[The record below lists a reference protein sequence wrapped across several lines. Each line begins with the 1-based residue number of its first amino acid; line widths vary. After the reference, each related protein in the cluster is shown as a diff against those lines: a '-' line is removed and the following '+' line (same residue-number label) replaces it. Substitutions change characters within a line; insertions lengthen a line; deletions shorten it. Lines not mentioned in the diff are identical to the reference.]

1 MWVQVPPC
9 LPKKI
14 KEQFVEVT
22 IQDLSEV
29 SREVEIKATPEELQ
43 PHFNKAYADYRK
55 KVEIR
60 GFRKGKAPVDII
72 KKLYG
77 DLIEHEALESIA
89 SDFYRQTIKEKNLK
103 PIGEPTLI
111 DLDFKHESGVKFKI
125 HYDVRPEIVLKDYK
139 GIEIEKVV
147 HPVTEEDIEEEV
159 LRLRR
164 SNASFQETDA
174 AVDTE
179 HIVTVDMQDVDES
192 GAPIAGKRSPGVRFY
207 LGDEN
212 LELPFKKALS
222 NADKGGVYR
231 VQFEHEHGNHK
242 HNVNSELTVTKIE
255 KIMTPELDQAL
266 VEKMT
271 KGKTVS
277 VEQFRADIRKD
288 LEEYWKQQT
297 ERQVINSLTEEII
310 RRHEFQVPESLT
322 RNVLDRL
329 LEEMKNESPGKNL
342 PDDFDVEKFNEQNR
356 PYAVYQSK
364 WALLREELIKSEAID
379 ATDEDL
385 AKLAERDA
393 ERMKIPIDR
402 LVNYYKSSD
411 QIKDRIIGDKLLK
424 ILTDSAIIK
433 EVPEKKAVKA

>member
-1 MWVQVPPC
+1 M
-9 LPKKI
+9 
-14 KEQFVEVT
+14 EVT

-192 GAPIAGKRSPGVRFY
+192 GAPIAGKRSPGIRFY

-222 NADKGGVYR
+222 NANKGGVYR
-231 VQFEHEHGNHK
+231 VQFEHEHGDHK

-310 RRHEFQVPESLT
+310 KRHEFQVPESLT

>member
-1 MWVQVPPC
+1 
-9 LPKKI
+9 
-14 KEQFVEVT
+14 VEVT

-222 NADKGGVYR
+222 NANKGGVYR
-231 VQFEHEHGNHK
+231 VQFEHEHGDHK
-242 HNVNSELTVTKIE
+242 HNVNAELTATKIE

-310 RRHEFQVPESLT
+310 KRHEFQVPESLT

-433 EVPEKKAVKA
+433 EVLEKKAVKA

>member
-1 MWVQVPPC
+1 M
-9 LPKKI
+9 
-14 KEQFVEVT
+14 EVT

-222 NADKGGVYR
+222 NANKGGVYR
-231 VQFEHEHGNHK
+231 VQFEHEHGDHK
-242 HNVNSELTVTKIE
+242 HNVNAELTATKIE

-310 RRHEFQVPESLT
+310 KRHEFQVPESLT

-393 ERMKIPIDR
+393 EPMKIPIDR

-433 EVPEKKAVKA
+433 EVLEKKAVKA

>member
-1 MWVQVPPC
+1 
-9 LPKKI
+9 
-14 KEQFVEVT
+14 
-22 IQDLSEV
+22 
-29 SREVEIKATPEELQ
+29 
-43 PHFNKAYADYRK
+43 
-55 KVEIR
+55 
-60 GFRKGKAPVDII
+60 
-72 KKLYG
+72 
-77 DLIEHEALESIA
+77 
-89 SDFYRQTIKEKNLK
+89 
-103 PIGEPTLI
+103 
-111 DLDFKHESGVKFKI
+111 VKFKI

-222 NADKGGVYR
+222 NANKGGVYR
-231 VQFEHEHGNHK
+231 VQFEHEHGDHK
-242 HNVNSELTVTKIE
+242 HNVNAELTVTKIE

-297 ERQVINSLTEEII
+297 ERQVVNSLTEEII
-310 RRHEFQVPESLT
+310 KRHEFQVPESLT

-433 EVPEKKAVKA
+433 EVLEKKAVKA

>member
-1 MWVQVPPC
+1 M
-9 LPKKI
+9 
-14 KEQFVEVT
+14 EVT

-164 SNASFQETDA
+164 SNASFQEIDA
-174 AVDTE
+174 AVDAE

-222 NADKGGVYR
+222 NANKGGVYR
-231 VQFEHEHGNHK
+231 VQFEHEHGDHK

-310 RRHEFQVPESLT
+310 KRHEFQVPESLT

>member
-1 MWVQVPPC
+1 
-9 LPKKI
+9 
-14 KEQFVEVT
+14 VEVT

-222 NADKGGVYR
+222 NANKGGVYR
-231 VQFEHEHGNHK
+231 VQFEHEHGDHK
-242 HNVNSELTVTKIE
+242 HNVNAELTATKIE

-297 ERQVINSLTEEII
+297 ERQVINSLTEVII
-310 RRHEFQVPESLT
+310 KRHEFQVPESLT

-433 EVPEKKAVKA
+433 EVLEKKAVKA

>member
-1 MWVQVPPC
+1 
-9 LPKKI
+9 
-14 KEQFVEVT
+14 VEVT

-222 NADKGGVYR
+222 NANKGGVYR
-231 VQFEHEHGNHK
+231 VQFEHEHGDHK
-242 HNVNSELTVTKIE
+242 HNVNAELTVTKIE

-310 RRHEFQVPESLT
+310 KRHEFQVPESLT

-433 EVPEKKAVKA
+433 EVLEKKAVKA

>member
-1 MWVQVPPC
+1 
-9 LPKKI
+9 
-14 KEQFVEVT
+14 VEVT

-174 AVDTE
+174 AVDAE
-179 HIVTVDMQDVDES
+179 HIVTVDMQDIDES

-231 VQFEHEHGNHK
+231 VQFEHEHGDHK

-433 EVPEKKAVKA
+433 EVLEKKAVKA

>member
-1 MWVQVPPC
+1 M
-9 LPKKI
+9 
-14 KEQFVEVT
+14 EVT

-174 AVDTE
+174 AVDAE

-222 NADKGGVYR
+222 NANKGGVYR
-231 VQFEHEHGNHK
+231 VQFEHEHGDHK
-242 HNVNSELTVTKIE
+242 HNVNAELTVTKIE

-297 ERQVINSLTEEII
+297 ERQVVNSLTEEII
-310 RRHEFQVPESLT
+310 KRHEFQVPESLT

>member
-1 MWVQVPPC
+1 M
-9 LPKKI
+9 
-14 KEQFVEVT
+14 EVT

-174 AVDTE
+174 AVDAE

-222 NADKGGVYR
+222 NANKGGVYR
-231 VQFEHEHGNHK
+231 VQFEHEHGDHK
-242 HNVNSELTVTKIE
+242 HNVNAELTVTKIE

-310 RRHEFQVPESLT
+310 KRHEFQVPESLT

-433 EVPEKKAVKA
+433 EVLEKKAVKA

>member
-1 MWVQVPPC
+1 M
-9 LPKKI
+9 
-14 KEQFVEVT
+14 EVT

-174 AVDTE
+174 AVDAE
-179 HIVTVDMQDVDES
+179 HIVTVDMQDIDES

-231 VQFEHEHGNHK
+231 VQFEHEHGDHK

>member
-1 MWVQVPPC
+1 
-9 LPKKI
+9 
-14 KEQFVEVT
+14 VEVT

-174 AVDTE
+174 AVDAE
-179 HIVTVDMQDVDES
+179 HIVTVDMQDIDES

-231 VQFEHEHGNHK
+231 VQFEHEHGDHK

>member
-1 MWVQVPPC
+1 M
-9 LPKKI
+9 
-14 KEQFVEVT
+14 EVT

-174 AVDTE
+174 AVDAE
-179 HIVTVDMQDVDES
+179 HIVTVDMQDIDES

-231 VQFEHEHGNHK
+231 VQFEHEHGDHK

-364 WALLREELIKSEAID
+364 WALLREELIKAEAID

>member
-1 MWVQVPPC
+1 M
-9 LPKKI
+9 
-14 KEQFVEVT
+14 EVT

-174 AVDTE
+174 AVDAE
-179 HIVTVDMQDVDES
+179 HIVTVDMQDIDES

-231 VQFEHEHGNHK
+231 VQFEHEHGDHK

-255 KIMTPELDQAL
+255 KIMPC
-266 VEKMT
+266 
-271 KGKTVS
+271 
-277 VEQFRADIRKD
+277 
-288 LEEYWKQQT
+288 
-297 ERQVINSLTEEII
+297 
-310 RRHEFQVPESLT
+310 RHP
-322 RNVLDRL
+322 
-329 LEEMKNESPGKNL
+329 K
-342 PDDFDVEKFNEQNR
+342 R
-356 PYAVYQSK
+356 P
-364 WALLREELIKSEAID
+364 
-379 ATDEDL
+379 
-385 AKLAERDA
+385 
-393 ERMKIPIDR
+393 
-402 LVNYYKSSD
+402 
-411 QIKDRIIGDKLLK
+411 
-424 ILTDSAIIK
+424 
-433 EVPEKKAVKA
+433 

>member
-1 MWVQVPPC
+1 M
-9 LPKKI
+9 
-14 KEQFVEVT
+14 EVT

-222 NADKGGVYR
+222 NANKGGVYR
-231 VQFEHEHGNHK
+231 VQFEHEHGDHK

-297 ERQVINSLTEEII
+297 ERQVVNSLTEEII
-310 RRHEFQVPESLT
+310 KRHEFQVPESLT

-364 WALLREELIKSEAID
+364 WALLREELIKAEAID

>member
-1 MWVQVPPC
+1 M
-9 LPKKI
+9 
-14 KEQFVEVT
+14 EVT

-222 NADKGGVYR
+222 NANKGGVYR
-231 VQFEHEHGNHK
+231 VQFEHEHGDHK
-242 HNVNSELTVTKIE
+242 HNVNAELTVTKIE

-297 ERQVINSLTEEII
+297 ERQVVNSLTEEII
-310 RRHEFQVPESLT
+310 KRHEFQVPESLT

>member
-1 MWVQVPPC
+1 M
-9 LPKKI
+9 
-14 KEQFVEVT
+14 EVT

-222 NADKGGVYR
+222 NANKGGVYR
-231 VQFEHEHGNHK
+231 VQFEHEHGDHK

-310 RRHEFQVPESLT
+310 KRHEFQVPESLT

-433 EVPEKKAVKA
+433 EVLEKKAVKA

>member
-1 MWVQVPPC
+1 M
-9 LPKKI
+9 
-14 KEQFVEVT
+14 EVT

-174 AVDTE
+174 AVDAE
-179 HIVTVDMQDVDES
+179 HIVTVDMQDIDES

-222 NADKGGVYR
+222 NADKWGVYR
-231 VQFEHEHGNHK
+231 VQFEHEHGDHK

>member
-1 MWVQVPPC
+1 M
-9 LPKKI
+9 
-14 KEQFVEVT
+14 EVT

-222 NADKGGVYR
+222 NANKGGVYR
-231 VQFEHEHGNHK
+231 VQFEHEHGDHK
-242 HNVNSELTVTKIE
+242 HNVNAELTATKIE

-297 ERQVINSLTEEII
+297 ERQVVNSLTEEII
-310 RRHEFQVPESLT
+310 KRHEFQVPESLT

-433 EVPEKKAVKA
+433 EVLEKKAVKA

>member
-1 MWVQVPPC
+1 M
-9 LPKKI
+9 
-14 KEQFVEVT
+14 EVT

-222 NADKGGVYR
+222 NANKGGVYR
-231 VQFEHEHGNHK
+231 VQFEHEHGDHK

-310 RRHEFQVPESLT
+310 KRHEFQVPESLT

>member
-1 MWVQVPPC
+1 
-9 LPKKI
+9 
-14 KEQFVEVT
+14 VEVT

-164 SNASFQETDA
+164 SNASFQEIDA
-174 AVDTE
+174 AVDAE

-192 GAPIAGKRSPGVRFY
+192 GAPIAGKRSPGIRFY

-222 NADKGGVYR
+222 NANKGGVYR
-231 VQFEHEHGNHK
+231 VQFEHEHGDHK

-271 KGKTVS
+271 KGKAVS
-277 VEQFRADIRKD
+277 VEQFRADIRKE

-310 RRHEFQVPESLT
+310 KRHEFQVPESLT

-364 WALLREELIKSEAID
+364 WALLREELIKAEAID

>member
-1 MWVQVPPC
+1 M
-9 LPKKI
+9 
-14 KEQFVEVT
+14 EVT

-179 HIVTVDMQDVDES
+179 HIVTVDMQDIDES

-231 VQFEHEHGNHK
+231 VQFEHEHGDHK

>member
-1 MWVQVPPC
+1 M
-9 LPKKI
+9 
-14 KEQFVEVT
+14 EVT

-222 NADKGGVYR
+222 NANKGGVYR
-231 VQFEHEHGNHK
+231 VQFEHEHGDHK
-242 HNVNSELTVTKIE
+242 HNVNAELTATKIE

-310 RRHEFQVPESLT
+310 KRHEFQVPESLT

-433 EVPEKKAVKA
+433 EVLEKKAVKA

>member
-1 MWVQVPPC
+1 M
-9 LPKKI
+9 
-14 KEQFVEVT
+14 EVT

-231 VQFEHEHGNHK
+231 VQFEHEHGDHK
-242 HNVNSELTVTKIE
+242 HNVNAELTVTKIE

-310 RRHEFQVPESLT
+310 KRHEFQVPESLT

-433 EVPEKKAVKA
+433 EVLEKKAVKA

>member
-1 MWVQVPPC
+1 
-9 LPKKI
+9 
-14 KEQFVEVT
+14 VEVT

-222 NADKGGVYR
+222 NANKGGVYR
-231 VQFEHEHGNHK
+231 VQFEHEHGDHK
-242 HNVNSELTVTKIE
+242 HNVNAELTVTKIE

-297 ERQVINSLTEEII
+297 ERQVVNSLTEEII
-310 RRHEFQVPESLT
+310 KRHEFQVPESLT

-433 EVPEKKAVKA
+433 EVLEKKAVKA

>member
-1 MWVQVPPC
+1 
-9 LPKKI
+9 
-14 KEQFVEVT
+14 VEVT

-174 AVDTE
+174 AVDAE
-179 HIVTVDMQDVDES
+179 HIVTVDMQDIDES

-222 NADKGGVYR
+222 NANKGGVYR
-231 VQFEHEHGNHK
+231 VQFEHEHGDHK
-242 HNVNSELTVTKIE
+242 HNVNAELTATKIE

-310 RRHEFQVPESLT
+310 KRHEFQVPESLT

-433 EVPEKKAVKA
+433 EVLEKKAVKA

>member
-1 MWVQVPPC
+1 
-9 LPKKI
+9 
-14 KEQFVEVT
+14 VEVT

-231 VQFEHEHGNHK
+231 VQFEHEHGDHK